1 MKRIALVLLLSISMS
16 SFSQKVVDSVFSKK
30 QNVFRKIGITLPRNY
45 SPNGNKS
52 YPVIYLLDGEYLH
65 DAFLGTLDYSAY
77 WSDLPDMILVSLYQ
91 NQNEE
96 RTTDCAIDPQTGLPD
111 KTGNV
116 FFEFF
121 GGEVVPYIEK
131 KFKTAPFRIVA
142 GHDLTAG
149 FSNFYLHKDNPL
161 FNAYINLSPEFP
173 EGMIDNLPALCAK
186 TNKKIFLYM
195 CVADGDNDD
204 LKTNAQEMDKAM
216 KVIDSKNFS
225 YLYDEFQNTTHY
237 SVVLQAVPRALY
249 HIFASYQPI
258 SINEYK
264 EKIVKLSSGYALYLK
279 DKYELAESSLGYK
292 VPGRYNDFRA
302 IEAAIIKNKAFG
314 EFELLSQMA
323 HKSFP
328 KTMLGDYYLARFY
341 EAQGNVQQATKSYQK
356 AFTLSP
362 IGELTKDVIVDKIR
376 EMKSATAKLK
386 SAPKDAPPAT
396 DAPPA
401 EGSATQAPTDT
412 ATPTPT
418 EETPKEE
425 KKEDGK
431 N

>member
-1 MKRIALVLLLSISMS
+1 MKRIVLLMLCCISFS
-16 SFSQKVVDSVFSKK
+16 SFSQKVIDSVFSKK
-30 QNVFRKIGITLPRNY
+30 QNIFRKIGITLPRNY

-52 YPVIYLLDGEYLH
+52 YPVIYLMDGEYLH

-77 WSDLPDMILVSLYQ
+77 WGDLPDMILVSLYQ
-91 NQNEE
+91 NQNDE
-96 RTTDCAIDPQTGLPD
+96 RTTDCAIDPHTGLPD

-121 GGEVVPYIEK
+121 GGELVPYIEK

-149 FSNFYLHKDNPL
+149 FSDFYLHKDNPL
-161 FNAYINLSPEFP
+161 FNAYINMSPEFP
-173 EGMIDNLPALCAK
+173 EGMDENLPALCAK

-195 CVADGDNDD
+195 CIADGDNDD
-204 LKTNAQEMDKAM
+204 LKTDVQEMDKAM

-258 SINEYK
+258 SVNEYK
-264 EKIVKLSSGYALYLK
+264 EKIVKLPSGYALYLK

-302 IEAAIIKNKAFG
+302 IEAAIVKNKAYND
-314 EFELLSQMA
+314 FELLAQMA

-328 KTMLGDYYLARFY
+328 KTMLGDYYMARFF
-341 EAQGNVQQATKSYQK
+341 EGQGNVQQATKCYQK
-356 AFTLSP
+356 AFTLEP
-362 IGELTKDVIVDKIR
+362 VGELTKDMIVDKIR

-386 SAPKDAPPAT
+386 SAAKNAPATDTTTPPTETTPPAT
-396 DAPPA
+396 NEA
-401 EGSATQAPTDT
+401 
-412 ATPTPT
+412 
-418 EETPKEE
+418 TPKEE